1 VRLKL
6 ADGMWVTW
14 CGPGLTPAPA
24 APPPHHWLP
33 TGRLHTGTVCTG
45 LAHTWEAWK
54 PRSAASAAL
63 APTWY

>member
-1 VRLKL
+1 MLLSVAATGWRGGEGECVRLKL

-45 LAHTWEAWK
+45 LAHT
-54 PRSAASAAL
+54 
-63 APTWY
+63 